1 MSVSVLIKKST
12 STVGEGPHWDP
23 ISKSLF
29 YVDIISGDVHKY
41 DSTTGEDTKVHFGKY
56 MLRTNG
62 HLSICKSKEIWYI
75 GSVTSEHSH
84 VSLVPYCRNFIIP
97 CSER

>member
-41 DSTTGEDTKVHFGKY
+41 DSTTGEDTKVHFGKL
-56 MLRTNG
+56 MFRTI
-62 HLSICKSKEIWYI
+62 LLLPIYKSNPRI
-75 GSVTSEHSH
+75 
-84 VSLVPYCRNFIIP
+84 LNFRVFMHAK
-97 CSER
+97 S